1 MSHPY
6 HRPQPWNWFL
16 KRRGYVLFMV
26 RELTSVL
33 VGLYLIVLLFFLSK
47 FGAGEESFGQFMDSM
62 HNPFWIVLHVL
73 MLVGATWHSITW
85 FNLTPRAMPVR
96 IGEKRLADPLVALL
110 MGYLPWIV
118 LTILIMMGVCA

>member
-1 MSHPY
+1 
-6 HRPQPWNWFL
+6 
-16 KRRGYVLFMV
+16 MV

-33 VGLYLIVLLFFLSK
+33 VGLYLIVLLLFLSK
-47 FGAGEESFGQFMDSM
+47 FGAGEESFGQFIDSM
-62 HNPFWIVLHVL
+62 RNPFWIVMHVL
-73 MLVGATWHSITW
+73 MLAGATWHSITW